1 MYHYLFKQYKKK
13 LNQHTSKNGY
23 DAVGVAL
30 SVVFFV
36 GLLMIPLGLFIYVLP
51 RLTLEQDVQQFA
63 NTVRLD
69 GYVREEVY
77 DAFAGKMQDR
87 GYNQTQIEQGV
98 EVFVLDSPLA
108 TQDARYNDGS
118 SLIQNS
124 TNTNP
129 PIVQR
134 GQGKIGIQ
142 VVLPSNGGVFRRAV
156 TSFGGEVGDSN
167 RTYNVAR
174 VVMSEAV
181 VRP

>member
-1 MYHYLFKQYKKK
+1 MTHYLFKQYKKK
-13 LNQHTSKNGY
+13 LKQHTSKHGY
-23 DAVGVAL
+23 DGVGVAL

-36 GLLMIPLGLFIYVLP
+36 GLLLVPLGLFIYIMP
-51 RLTLEQDVQQFA
+51 RLVLEQDVQQFA

-69 GYVREEVY
+69 GYVREEVFEE
-77 DAFAGKMQDR
+77 FAGKMENR
-87 GYNQTQIEQGV
+87 GYSQSHIENGID
-98 EVFVLDSPLA
+98 VFVLDSPLA

-118 SLIQNS
+118 SLIQSS

-129 PIVQR
+129 PVVQR

-142 VVLPSNGGVFRRAV
+142 VVLPANSGVFRRAV
-156 TSFGGEVGDSN
+156 SNVGGDAGDSN
-167 RTYNVAR
+167 QTYKISR